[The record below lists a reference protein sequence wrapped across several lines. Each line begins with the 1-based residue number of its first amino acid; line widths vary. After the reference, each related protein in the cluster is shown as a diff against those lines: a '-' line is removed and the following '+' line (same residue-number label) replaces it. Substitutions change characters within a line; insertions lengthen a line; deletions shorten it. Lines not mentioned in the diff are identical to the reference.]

1 MSSEGS
7 HQEAGS
13 VIRRFRQT
21 YTNYHRLW
29 SATGVPDGVTLL
41 TPEKARLDESHLP
54 VALAEQLANH
64 RERHPGEEVT
74 LVKRMRLVDGEPEL
88 VVEDEQDLP
97 DETRLLTL
105 SQTVTVNTRDT
116 LVVIT
121 EIFVAR
127 RG

>member
-1 MSSEGS
+1 MSNDGS
-7 HQEAGS
+7 HQDAGP

-29 SATGVPDGVTLL
+29 SATGVPEGVTLL

-54 VALAEQLANH
+54 AALAEQLVRH
-64 RERHPGEEVT
+64 RESHPGEEVT
-74 LVKRMRLVDGEPEL
+74 LIKRMRLVDGEPEL
-88 VVEDEQDLP
+88 VIEDERDLP
-97 DETRLLTL
+97 DEAQLLTL
-105 SQTVTVNTRDT
+105 SETVTANTRDT